1 MKKWHIYIALFV
13 FAGVA
18 LLVVPLPKV
27 VKDMLY
33 KTYNVVLF
41 LYIVCSLAA
50 PMVKDFFIQR
60 KERIEKEIAEALKM
74 KERAEELLKSYQ
86 EKIGSLEQEKAAIL
100 EKFQQEGNR
109 EKEQIIKEAEE
120 EAQRVINQAKDIILQ
135 EGKRARRKL
144 REEAVYTSV
153 RMAEELIRE
162 QYNQEDQKKAI
173 EATLIKI
180 KDVRL

>member
-1 MKKWHIYIALFV
+1 MKKWHIHIALFLV
-13 FAGVA
+13 AGVA
-18 LLVVPLPKV
+18 LLLVPLPKAL
-27 VKDMLY
+27 KDMLY

-41 LYIVCSLAA
+41 LYIVCSFAA
-50 PMVKDFFIQR
+50 PAAKNFFIQR
-60 KERIEKEIAEALKM
+60 KERIEKEIAEAHQM

-86 EKIGSLEQEKAAIL
+86 EKIDSLEQEKAAIL

-135 EGKRARRKL
+135 EVKRARRNL
-144 REEAVYTSV
+144 REEVVYTSV

-180 KDVRL
+180 RDVRL

>member
-86 EKIGSLEQEKAAIL
+86 EKIDSLEQEKAAIL
-100 EKFQQEGNR
+100 EKFQQEGSR

-120 EAQRVINQAKDIILQ
+120 EAQRVINQAKNIILQ

>member
-1 MKKWHIYIALFV
+1 MKKWHIHIALFV
-13 FAGVA
+13 IVGVA
-18 LLVVPLPKV
+18 LLLVPLPKAL
-27 VKDMLY
+27 KDMLY

-41 LYIVCSLAA
+41 LYIVCSFAA
-50 PMVKDFFIQR
+50 PVVKNFFIQR
-60 KERIEKEIAEALKM
+60 KERIEKEIAEAHQM
-74 KERAEELLKSYQ
+74 KERAEALLKSYQ
-86 EKIGSLEQEKAAIL
+86 EKIDSLEQGKAAIL

-135 EGKRARRKL
+135 EVKRARRNL